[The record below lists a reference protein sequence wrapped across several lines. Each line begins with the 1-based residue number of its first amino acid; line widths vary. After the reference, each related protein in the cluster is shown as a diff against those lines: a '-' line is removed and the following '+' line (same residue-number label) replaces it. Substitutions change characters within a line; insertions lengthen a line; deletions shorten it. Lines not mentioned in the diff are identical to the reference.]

1 MLSEFYLQKWDNH
14 GSFPRFRTNF
24 PSKNSMANH
33 HCSDSA
39 FSDTQ
44 QFQRLRAPLSR
55 ELHLLVSGCSSLSA
69 NENDSAHCVCT
80 WGVCVCVCV
89 CISVLMH
96 LYNPRFLYELSQT
109 VITTCYLN
117 IARDQE
123 FQKDSK
129 PHKVMLSRITC
140 WQCVDTSVS

>member
-1 MLSEFYLQKWDNH
+1 MLSELYLQKWDNH
-14 GSFPRFRTNF
+14 GSFPRFGMNF

-44 QFQRLRAPLSR
+44 QFQSLRTSLSK
-55 ELHLLVSGCSSLSA
+55 ELHLLVPGCSLSSA
-69 NENDSAHCVCT
+69 NKNDSVHCVCM
-80 WGVCVCVCV
+80 WCVCVHV
-89 CISVLMH
+89 STLMH
-96 LYNPRFLYELSQT
+96 LNNPHFLYELSQT